1 MHALIVGPRQ
11 VGKST
16 LIQKVLKDLNH
27 PVWGFATKK
36 ETSILDPELG
46 HPIYI
51 YDAVGPR
58 IQTEE
63 NLVGYCWDRRPIVY
77 TEVFESF
84 AQKLQTP
91 PKDGSVILMDELGF
105 MESKAENFCST
116 VLRYLDGDIPIIA
129 AVKDKSTPFL
139 DAVKSHPNCKC
150 FFISEE
156 NREELSEE
164 VLAFM
169 KEQF

>member
-1 MHALIVGPRQ
+1 
-11 VGKST
+11 
-16 LIQKVLKDLNH
+16 
-27 PVWGFATKK
+27 
-36 ETSILDPELG
+36 
-46 HPIYI
+46 
-51 YDAVGPR
+51 
-58 IQTEE
+58 
-63 NLVGYCWDRRPIVY
+63 
-77 TEVFESF
+77 
-84 AQKLQTP
+84 
-91 PKDGSVILMDELGF
+91 MDELGF

-156 NREELSEE
+156 NREELAEE